1 MRLAINGFGRIGR
14 VATRILLDKG
24 QIKSLIAI
32 NDLGDAESLAHLL
45 TYDSN
50 YGHIGVEVTG
60 ENFTSI
66 ADPDGPSGILTV
78 DGHDIHVFA
87 QKDPAKLPWADLKID
102 VVIESTGKF
111 TDAAGAGLHLTAGA
125 KRVVISAPAKNTS
138 KDAEVKTLV
147 MGLNQLEIRQK
158 DLIISNASCT
168 TNCIAPV
175 AAIIAENF
183 GIRKAMMTTIHS
195 YTADQNLQDG
205 PHKDLRRARS
215 AAVNIVPTS
224 TGATLAA
231 AEVVV
236 ELKEIFAGLAIR
248 VPVAVGSLADFT
260 FVLKKKTTI
269 EAVNRALTKASQHK
283 NWRGILS
290 VTEAP
295 IVSSDIIGD
304 THSAIVDLSLTA
316 LIDGDLLKVI
326 AWYDNE
332 FGYSN
337 RLIEAANL
345 LAAQAK

>member
-14 VATRILLDKG
+14 VATRVLLEKG

-32 NDLGDAESLAHLL
+32 NDLGDAASLAHLL

-50 YGHIGVEVTG
+50 YGHIGVEVSG
-60 ENFTSI
+60 ENFTSL

-87 QKDPAKLPWADLKID
+87 QKDPVKLPWADLKID

-111 TDAAGAGLHLTAGA
+111 TDTAGAGLHLTAGA
-125 KRVVISAPAKNTS
+125 KRVVISAPAKE
-138 KDAEVKTLV
+138 AEIKTLV

-175 AAIIAENF
+175 AAIIAEHF

-205 PHKDLRRARS
+205 PHKDLRRARA

-224 TGATLAA
+224 TGATVAA

-260 FVLKKKTTI
+260 FVLKKKTTV
-269 EAVNRALTKASQHK
+269 EAVNQVLTKASQHK

-290 VTEAP
+290 VTQAP

-304 THSAIVDLSLTA
+304 THSAIIDLSLTA
-316 LIDGDLLKVI
+316 LIDGDLLKVV

-337 RLIEAANL
+337 RLIEAAIL
-345 LAAQAK
+345 IAAQAK